1 MWLFPLL
8 SLSIYLPLY
17 STIAFYVCGER
28 ISYYALYSTKNTTL
42 YLLSIYLPH
51 KFKILRTFIINMTNK
66 IITLIRQR
74 ISKAEK
80 YFDTAKEQGSE
91 DYHYWQG
98 YMDGLDQLEDEII
111 ALDS

>member
-1 MWLFPLL
+1 MCAAKGYPT
-8 SLSIYLPLY
+8 YVLY
-17 STIAFYVCGER
+17 TTE
-28 ISYYALYSTKNTTL
+28 NTFL
-42 YLLSIYLPH
+42 YLLSIYPPYR
-51 KFKILRTFIINMTNK
+51 FKILWTFIINMTNK

-74 ISKAEK
+74 ISKAEQ